1 MTNLSAALG
10 IANKRQRAIG
20 LLAALGLID
29 AFYLTWIKIAGTKAA
44 CAGVGDCE
52 AVNASIYSEIGGVPV
67 AALGLAMYL
76 LIGVLVWLEA
86 HRPELS
92 EWLQLLVF
100 GLALVGLIFSGWLT
114 YVEIAILQAI
124 CPYCVVS
131 AMLIFAIF
139 ALSVIG
145 LVRDHLLTD

>member
-1 MTNLSAALG
+1 
-10 IANKRQRAIG
+10 
-20 LLAALGLID
+20 
-29 AFYLTWIKIAGTKAA
+29 
-44 CAGVGDCE
+44 
-52 AVNASIYSEIGGVPV
+52 
-67 AALGLAMYL
+67 MYL

-131 AMLIFAIF
+131 AMLICAIF

-145 LVRDHLLTD
+145 LARDPLLTD